1 MVMKKALAEDCTMLA
16 VAAAIVAQIAITA
29 LSLGYSDTIHWTAN
43 AAFVVS
49 LVTASLS
56 VFYACLLQQ
65 HISGLFTPDDVKS
78 WLSKPASP
86 AELRLL
92 EKATS
97 SLQYEYPDLESASE
111 ETQSALKALR
121 QTIEGFA
128 QQFK

>member
-1 MVMKKALAEDCTMLA
+1 
-16 VAAAIVAQIAITA
+16 
-29 LSLGYSDTIHWTAN
+29 
-43 AAFVVS
+43 
-49 LVTASLS
+49 